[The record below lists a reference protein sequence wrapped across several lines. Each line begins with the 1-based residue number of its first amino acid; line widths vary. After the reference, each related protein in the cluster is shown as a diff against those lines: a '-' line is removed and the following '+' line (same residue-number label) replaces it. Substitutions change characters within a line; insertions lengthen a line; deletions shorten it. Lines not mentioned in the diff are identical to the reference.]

1 MSLKRRGRPCIPI
14 DSRLAPL
21 TLSHSLVQSQEKKLK
36 KFGNRTIAQQDPEM
50 PKLVEKR
57 NFNTINSRIKAS
69 FRKKELFNEIKTNLE
84 RINELTDL
92 SKSNAFK
99 KQSLTIEKSLENLDD
114 RQKRVITFYI
124 KKQYFELEV

>member
-84 RINELTDL
+84 R
-92 SKSNAFK
+92 SNAFK